1 MSPRSIYT
9 PGLVLCLPL
18 SLSLSLVDAAL
29 RFFQFFPPTE
39 IFVPFHRIFPRPF
52 RLTLRPGSPVL
63 SSFVFT
69 GRYLSIYKSFYSR
82 PARQTATQQQQ
93 PRFSG
98 RRVYATLGPL
108 GARTNKRLAKPSQAV
123 ILQWRHARRIT
134 ITKRVFGATGPPA
147 FVSEKKKKKKREKKN
162 VRTGEST
169 DPAGNRLRR

>member
-1 MSPRSIYT
+1 MRGFAHVNWINYPSELQSTLMAVGTSRVKKKKRA
-9 PGLVLCLPL
+9 GCLHVQSTLPVSFSVSL

-108 GARTNKRLAKPSQAV
+108 GARTNKRLAKPS
-123 ILQWRHARRIT
+123 
-134 ITKRVFGATGPPA
+134 
-147 FVSEKKKKKKREKKN
+147 
-162 VRTGEST
+162 
-169 DPAGNRLRR
+169 